1 MQSGRIEKQMDE
13 KNKHGKR
20 MKSKTDRMVENN
32 LMKTGKSHMTS
43 LLNKAVTKWWFYL
56 IILLLFFTIPSY
68 TQKGASYQ
76 ESQNIIKEVLT
87 NPLIYSFT
95 PLFWISKATIVLL
108 VLFLIFQGKKMPRT
122 LASIIT
128 VFYIG
133 IAVFQNTAETNSYGF
148 AILSGNMVLMLV
160 VAISWIF
167 EAINPKSDFSSV
179 RVPLWKWWVLP
190 LAALAFWFP
199 TDANG
204 ITPQFTLANL
214 ISNGSML
221 TYCMMTPVVL
231 AMLTIFYP
239 RVNLITIR
247 VTSFVGIMFGV
258 TNEVEW
264 FFLNPSMWW
273 MGIMH
278 IPLITISIY
287 AFATTFSTS

>member
-1 MQSGRIEKQMDE
+1 LIKAEKS
-13 KNKHGKR
+13 N
-20 MKSKTDRMVENN
+20 TTN
-32 LMKTGKSHMTS
+32 

-56 IILLLFFTIPSY
+56 VILLLFFMIPSY

-87 NPLIYSFT
+87 NPLIYSFA
-95 PLFWISKATIVLL
+95 PLFWISKAAFVLL
-108 VLFLIFQGKKMPRT
+108 VLLLIFQGKKMPRT
-122 LASIIT
+122 FASIIT

-133 IAVFQNTAETNSYGF
+133 IAVFQNTAQTNSYGF

-160 VAISWIF
+160 VAISWII

-190 LAALAFWFP
+190 LAVLAFWFP
-199 TDANG
+199 TDASG
-204 ITPQFTLANL
+204 ITPQFTLTNL

-239 RVNLITIR
+239 RVNIITMR
-247 VTSFVGIMFGV
+247 LTSFVGTMFGV

-264 FFLNPSMWW
+264 FILNPSMWW
-273 MGIMH
+273 MGILH

-287 AFATTFSTS
+287 AFAITFSTAHTEMKSPKEEIAKTIAIKK